1 MTKIFR
7 RFFDNR
13 IRKKEYWK
21 ISKIISKSSN
31 NFQNRSIPVPFE
43 KTNIRFTRKF
53 IYISTIST
61 LKIIKKKKKNTSPFR
76 FRSKARTKR
85 KTTSIRIWRSATLNL
100 TEGRDRRLKSVHL
113 MYVDGD
119 QAYRPVCCVEG
130 HDASCPVKPPSH
142 KAMSW
147 GTNVPN

>member
-1 MTKIFR
+1 MTKS
-7 RFFDNR
+7 FDDSL
-13 IRKKEYWK
+13 IIVYVKYWK
-21 ISKIISKSSN
+21 ILKIISKSSN
-31 NFQNRSIPVPFE
+31 NFQNRSILIPLKKKLIFDLLE
-43 KTNIRFTRKF
+43 ND
-53 IYISTIST
+53 YISTIST
-61 LKIIKKKKKNTSPFR
+61 LKIIIKKKKETPFLDR
-76 FRSKARTKR
+76 KRGKR